1 MSHRHVGRV
10 KAKEEV
16 EKNCPFVF
24 FVFKLVDPQ
33 VKRSTEP
40 CRSSVLHR
48 GRHLHQSGDQP
59 VEEWV
64 GAVGGHGPGV
74 LGHGGGHGVGAAI
87 LIHTGGQLVPQGQ
100 LLVVIGGGKN
110 T

>member
-1 MSHRHVGRV
+1 MSKDQLSPAGL
-10 KAKEEV
+10 A
-16 EKNCPFVF
+16 C
-24 FVFKLVDPQ
+24 
-33 VKRSTEP
+33 STEGAT
-40 CRSSVLHR
+40 CA
-48 GRHLHQSGDQP
+48 SGDQP

-87 LIHTGGQLVPQGQ
+87 LIHTGGQLVPQSQ